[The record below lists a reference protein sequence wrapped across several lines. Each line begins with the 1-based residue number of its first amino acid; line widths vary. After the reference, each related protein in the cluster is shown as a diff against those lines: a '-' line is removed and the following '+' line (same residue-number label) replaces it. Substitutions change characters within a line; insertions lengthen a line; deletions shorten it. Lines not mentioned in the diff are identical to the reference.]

1 MGVSPDA
8 QPIVEEDL
16 ATMASLLELP
26 EGGMPIDG
34 VVVVQWLDENG
45 SSHIMFKTS
54 NSYDSHLV
62 GLLYMAAWKILEMNH
77 GNS

>member
-1 MGVSPDA
+1 MGVSSDA

-16 ATMASLLELP
+16 ATMASLLDLP

-34 VVVVQWLDENG
+34 VVVVQWLDEDG
-45 SSHIMFKTS
+45 DSHIMFKTS

-62 GLLYMAAWKILEMNH
+62 GLLHMSAWKILDMNH